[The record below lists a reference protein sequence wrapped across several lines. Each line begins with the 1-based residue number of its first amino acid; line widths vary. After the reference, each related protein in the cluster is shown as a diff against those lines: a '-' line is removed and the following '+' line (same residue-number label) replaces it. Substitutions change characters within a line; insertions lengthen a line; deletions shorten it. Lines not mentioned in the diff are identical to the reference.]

1 MTYDLI
7 VRGGTIV
14 DGSGLPGYRADLGI
28 EGGVIV
34 AIGDLGGQS
43 ARETIDAEGHVVA
56 PGFVDGHTHMDAQVF
71 WDHLGSNSCWH
82 GVTSVVMGNCGF
94 SLAPCAERNK
104 ALVLHNLERAEDIPR
119 AAMEA
124 GIPWNWETY
133 PEYLDA
139 VDALPKGINY
149 AGYVGHSALRTH
161 AMGERAME
169 KTANPEELDLMARAL
184 ADGLRAGAIGFST
197 SRTKAHRTPDGRP
210 VASRVAAWSE
220 VEALA
225 GVMKSLGAGVMEIA
239 RENAIP
245 DPIARRAEF
254 AEIKALALDTGVPV
268 TFGSFWYRREVP
280 DIWREQFALVDE
292 IVAAGG
298 RVLIQGTTFANFSLR
313 SFETLMP
320 YDRAPVWREF
330 RKLPLAEQEAGLRNS
345 EMRAKL
351 VDAVRRFEF
360 KANPA
365 EPNALQRPANWDW
378 IYPYDRTLPPYP
390 SVGDIARER
399 GQDAI
404 DTVIDLALERHLKL
418 FFINPSNSD
427 NDEFLRALVCHP
439 HSAVTFS
446 DAGAHVATTLSPM
459 HCQLLGYWVRNRQ
472 VMSLEAAVRKITYDI
487 ASFWGLA
494 GRGLLRKGYHADVV
508 VFDPATIAPEMPE
521 LIHDLPT
528 GAPRIK
534 QKAIGIKATMV
545 NGQILVRGNE
555 HTGAYPGRLLRGSL
569 ARNRGA
575 HA

>member
-1 MTYDLI
+1 VAYDLI

-28 EGGVIV
+28 ADGVIA
-34 AIGDLGGQS
+34 AIGDLKS
-43 ARETIDAEGHVVA
+43 ERAKETIDAEGHVVA

-71 WDHLGSNSCWH
+71 WDPLGSNSCWH

-94 SLAPCAERNK
+94 SLAPCAEKNK

-119 AAMEA
+119 PAMEA
-124 GIPWNWETY
+124 GIPWSWETF

-161 AMGERAME
+161 VMGERAME
-169 KTANPEELDLMARAL
+169 EAASPDDLAAMTAAL
-184 ADGLRAGAIGFST
+184 AEGLGAGAIGFST

-210 VASRVAAWSE
+210 VASRMAAWSE

-225 GVMKSLGAGVMEIA
+225 GVMKGLGAGVMEIA

-245 DPIARRAEF
+245 DPDARRAEF
-254 AEIKALALDTGVPV
+254 DEIRALALGTRVPL

-330 RKLPLAEQEAGLRNS
+330 RKLPLAEQEAGLRNP

-351 VDAVRRFEF
+351 VDAVRKFEF
-360 KANPA
+360 RANPA

-390 SVGDIARER
+390 SVGDIARAR
-399 GQDAI
+399 GQEPI
-404 DTVIDLALERHLKL
+404 ETVIDLALEKHLKL

-439 HSAVTFS
+439 HAAVTFS

-459 HCQLLGYWVRNRQ
+459 HCQLLGYWVRDRQ
-472 VMSLEAAVRKITYDI
+472 VMSVEQAVRKITYDI
-487 ASFWGLA
+487 ASFWGLDR
-494 GRGLLRKGYHADVV
+494 RGLLREGYHADVV

-534 QKAIGIKATMV
+534 QKAVGIKATIV
-545 NGQILVRGNE
+545 NGQVFIRDNA
-555 HTGAYPGRLLRGSL
+555 HTGVLAGRLLRGPL
-569 ARNRGA
+569 ARN
-575 HA
+575 